1 MDIFHGK
8 LNGGISF
15 NIGPI
20 DTELENIANLNE
32 LFLTMWILCC
42 LSHNKQT
49 RTQPLSGS
57 KQGNKILCADAKII
71 VTTHFIIT
79 YSSSL
84 LVSSLCVMGRRKARV
99 LERPLFSPP
108 ITPCSRRARYAKTTR
123 DESGLAV
130 KGWRNQP
137 NSASCWWCLKFS
149 YLLWLM
155 SLTGEN

>member
-32 LFLTMWILCC
+32 LFLTLWILCC

-99 LERPLFSPP
+99 LERPLLPSHHPLLPP
-108 ITPCSRRARYAKTTR
+108 CALREDDWRQVRSGSKRLE
-123 DESGLAV
+123 EST
-130 KGWRNQP
+130 
-137 NSASCWWCLKFS
+137 KFS
-149 YLLWLM
+149 FMLM
-155 SLTGEN
+155 MS